1 MFKKKIF
8 SYDNRVVAKPWG
20 NEYVVYRNSNKLSV
34 TLLNI
39 DFNKKTSLHCHPTKK
54 TGFIVLSGKAL
65 IQLGLWK
72 ATSKHFKSPSKLMI
86 RTGLFHSIK
95 AVSRKGVCALE
106 FETPVNKND
115 LVRFKDSYGREKK
128 PYEGKEFT
136 KKTSNNAVV
145 FKKTKKKIVQ
155 KYVFDNKVELSMET
169 HKNFKLLNKEKMQT
183 IFAILDGQ
191 VIDKHNRSVLSYGDI
206 IKTGTLKKLSE
217 VFKIKKNL
225 TLLKVKNI

>member
-1 MFKKKIF
+1 MYKKKNF

-95 AVSRKGVCALE
+95 AVSKKGVCALE
-106 FETPVNKND
+106 FETPVNKKD

-145 FKKTKKKIVQ
+145 SKSSDVMVASICWKRVN
-155 KYVFDNKVELSMET
+155 DC
-169 HKNFKLLNKEKMQT
+169 
-183 IFAILDGQ
+183 
-191 VIDKHNRSVLSYGDI
+191 
-206 IKTGTLKKLSE
+206 
-217 VFKIKKNL
+217 
-225 TLLKVKNI
+225 

>member
-1 MFKKKIF
+1 MYKKKF

-20 NEYVVYRNSNKLSV
+20 NEYVIYRNSNKLSV

-39 DFNKKTSLHCHPTKK
+39 DYNKKTSLHCHPTKK

-72 ATSKHFKSPSKLMI
+72 ATSKYYRSPSKLMI

-95 AVSRKGVCALE
+95 AVSKKGVCALE

-136 KKTSNNAVV
+136 KKTSNNEII
-145 FKKTKKKIVQ
+145 FKKTNKKIIQ
-155 KYVFDNKVELSMET
+155 KYTFNNKVELSMET

-191 VIDKHNRSVLSYGDI
+191 VVDKHNRSVLSYGDI

-225 TLLKVKNI
+225 KLLKVKNI

>member
-1 MFKKKIF
+1 MNKKKKF
-8 SYDNRVVAKPWG
+8 SYDNRVVTKPWG
-20 NEYVVYRNSNKLSV
+20 NEYVVYRNSKKLSV

-39 DFNKKTSLHCHPTKK
+39 NYNKETSLHCHPTKK

-72 ATSKHFKSPSKLMI
+72 ATAKYFNSPSKLMI

-95 AVSRKGVCALE
+95 SASKKGLCALE
-106 FETPVNKND
+106 FETPVNKKD

-136 KKTSNNAVV
+136 RKTSNKDVI
-145 FKKTKKKIVQ
+145 FKKTKKKIIQ
-155 KYVFDNKVELSMET
+155 KYIFDNKVELSMET
-169 HKNFKLLNKEKMQT
+169 HKNFRLLNKEKMQT

-191 VIDKHNRSVLSYGDI
+191 VVDKNNRSVLSYGDI

-217 VFKIKKNL
+217 AFKIKKNL

>member
-1 MFKKKIF
+1 MNKKIS
-8 SYDNRVVAKPWG
+8 SYDNKVVSKPWG

-39 DFNKKTSLHCHPTKK
+39 KYNKKTSLHCHPSKK

-65 IQLGLWK
+65 IQLGLWR
-72 ATSKHFKSPSKLMI
+72 AGSEYFSAPSKLMI

-95 AVSRKGVCALE
+95 AVSKNGLCALE
-106 FETPVNKND
+106 FETPVNKKD

-136 KKTSNNAVV
+136 SKMSKKDIF
-145 FKKTKKKIVQ
+145 FKKTKKKTSQ
-155 KYVFDNKVELSMET
+155 KYYFDNKVELSLET
-169 HKNFKLLNKEKMQT
+169 HDNFKLLNKEKLET
-183 IFAILDGQ
+183 IFAILDGK
-191 VIDKHNRSVLSYGDI
+191 VVDRNNKSILSYGDI

-217 VFKIKKNL
+217 VFKIKKSL
-225 TLLKVKNI
+225 TVLKVRTI

>member
-1 MFKKKIF
+1 MNKKKSF
-8 SYDNRVVAKPWG
+8 FYDNKVVTKPWG
-20 NEYVVYRNSNKLSV
+20 NEYIVYRNSNKLSV

-39 DFNKKTSLHCHPTKK
+39 NYNKKTSLHCHPTKK

-72 ATSKHFKSPSKLMI
+72 ATSKYFSAPSKLMI

-95 AVSRKGVCALE
+95 ATSKKGLCALE
-106 FETPVNKND
+106 FETPVNKKD

-128 PYEGKEFT
+128 PYEGKKFT
-136 KKTSNNAVV
+136 NKISKNEVI
-145 FKKTKKKIVQ
+145 FKKTKKKMIQ
-155 KYVFDNKVELSMET
+155 KYTFGNKVELSMET
-169 HKNFKLLNKEKMQT
+169 HKNFKLLNKERMQT
-183 IFAILDGQ
+183 IFAILDGE
-191 VIDKHNRSVLSYGDI
+191 VVDKFNRSVLSYGDI

>member
-1 MFKKKIF
+1 MNKKKNF

-20 NEYVVYRNSNKLSV
+20 NEYVVYRNSKKLSV

-39 DFNKKTSLHCHPTKK
+39 DYNKKTSLHCHPTKK

-72 ATSKHFKSPSKLMI
+72 ATSKYFNAPSKLMI

-95 AVSRKGVCALE
+95 AVSKKGLCALE
-106 FETPVNKND
+106 FETPVNKKD

-136 KKTSNNAVV
+136 SKTSTNDVI
-145 FKKTKKKIVQ
+145 FQ
-155 KYVFDNKVELSMET
+155 KN
-169 HKNFKLLNKEKMQT
+169 
-183 IFAILDGQ
+183 
-191 VIDKHNRSVLSYGDI
+191 
-206 IKTGTLKKLSE
+206 
-217 VFKIKKNL
+217 
-225 TLLKVKNI
+225 

>member
-1 MFKKKIF
+1 M
-8 SYDNRVVAKPWG
+8 
-20 NEYVVYRNSNKLSV
+20 
-34 TLLNI
+34 
-39 DFNKKTSLHCHPTKK
+39 
-54 TGFIVLSGKAL
+54 LSGKAL

-72 ATSKHFKSPSKLMI
+72 ATSKYFRSPSKLMI

-95 AVSRKGVCALE
+95 AVSKKGVCALE

-128 PYEGKEFT
+128 PYEGKKFT

-145 FKKTKKKIVQ
+145 FKKTKKKMVQ
-155 KYVFDNKVELSMET
+155 KYTFDNKVELSMET

-191 VIDKHNRSVLSYGDI
+191 VVDKYNRSVLSYGDI

-217 VFKIKKNL
+217 VFKIKKDL

>member
-1 MFKKKIF
+1 MKNKKKF
-8 SYDNRVVAKPWG
+8 SYDNRVVTKPWG
-20 NEYVVYRNSNKLSV
+20 NEYVVYRNSSKLSV

-39 DFNKKTSLHCHPTKK
+39 NYNKKTSLHCHPTKK
-54 TGFIVLSGKAL
+54 LVLLFCLAE
-65 IQLGLWK
+65 LGLWK
-72 ATSKHFKSPSKLMI
+72 ATSKYFNAPSKLMI

-95 AVSRKGVCALE
+95 AVSKKGLCALE
-106 FETPVNKND
+106 FETPVNKKD

-136 KKTSNNAVV
+136 SKTSTNDII
-145 FKKTKKKIVQ
+145 FKKTKKKITQ
-155 KYVFDNKVELSMET
+155 KYIFDNKVELSMET

-183 IFAILDGQ
+183 VFAILDGK
-191 VIDKHNRSVLSYGDI
+191 VVDKHNRSVLSYGDI

>member
-1 MFKKKIF
+1 MYKKKNF

-95 AVSRKGVCALE
+95 AVSKKGVCALE
-106 FETPVNKND
+106 FETPVNKKD

-155 KYVFDNKVELSMET
+155 KYVFDKKVELSMET

-183 IFAILDGQ
+183 VFAILDGK
-191 VIDKHNRSVLSYGDI
+191 VVDKHNRSVLSYGDI